1 MRGAESVV
9 RGQQV
14 YLVDTPGLGDS
25 KRSIAELAERS
36 VLTSPAY
43 IYVIKYDNLEE
54 KRDSKTFKRMYKKD
68 ESKYLLFILDPHGEP
83 KLSYMVRDSEDEISL
98 YGISLQMYTG
108 CYQWCSQDA

>member
-1 MRGAESVV
+1 MNVPVLRGAARVV

-43 IYVIKYDNLEE
+43 IYVINYNNLEDE
-54 KRDSKTFKRMYKKD
+54 RDSKAFKRIYGKD
-68 ESKYLLFILDPHGEP
+68 GGEYQGGFI
-83 KLSYMVRDSEDEISL
+83 I
-98 YGISLQMYTG
+98 
-108 CYQWCSQDA
+108 